1 MSNHCYQLELVP
13 AKIRVHYPFSK
24 ENVLLSESGEKYAQI
39 NKCLQAKT
47 NMWVY
52 FDVKGQQLMDF
63 SFLFLLEKA
72 MLWIMDMYFGQKWWF
87 KVQTP

>member
-1 MSNHCYQLELVP
+1 MSNHCFQLKYEFTILNI
-13 AKIRVHYPFSK
+13 AFSK